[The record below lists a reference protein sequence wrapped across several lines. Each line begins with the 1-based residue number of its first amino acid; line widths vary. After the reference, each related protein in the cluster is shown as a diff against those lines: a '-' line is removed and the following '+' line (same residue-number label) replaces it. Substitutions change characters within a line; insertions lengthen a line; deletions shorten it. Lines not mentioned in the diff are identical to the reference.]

1 MKKILSLA
9 IALAITMSFAS
20 CAGKAPSGNGGTENA
35 GVSGPNGTTADSKEV
50 AKIIN
55 CKEEND
61 YLVFTVSK
69 SLPLTEDSWL
79 GICEKGDYV
88 LEDDADDAGVTY
100 TYSEERETENEDY
113 VFKLTYSGLED
124 GEYTMVLCDTD
135 NNGYVMASWRLTLKD
150 EKPAVDLS
158 GFKINPRPA
167 DLPTPAAP
175 AEPVAP
181 DDTDDD
187 FDEGEYEPGVTDDGE
202 DEPDDGAD
210 DA

>member
-1 MKKILSLA
+1 MKKLLSLT
-9 IALAITMSFAS
+9 IALAMTVSLAS
-20 CAGKAPSGNGGTENA
+20 CGSKAPSGSSSAGNA
-35 GVSGPNGTTADSKEV
+35 GGSGPAGTTADSKAV
-50 AKIIN
+50 SKIIN

-61 YLVFTVSK
+61 YLIFTVSK
-69 SLPLTEDSWL
+69 SIPLTGDSWI

-100 TYSEERETENEDY
+100 TYFEERETENEDY
-113 VFKLTYSGLED
+113 VFKLSYSGIED

-135 NNGYVMASWRLTLKD
+135 NNGYVMASWGLTLKD

-167 DLPTPAAP
+167 GLPAPAAP
-175 AEPVAP
+175 AEPVSP

-187 FDEGEYEPGVTDDGE
+187 FDEGE
-202 DEPDDGAD
+202 
-210 DA
+210 